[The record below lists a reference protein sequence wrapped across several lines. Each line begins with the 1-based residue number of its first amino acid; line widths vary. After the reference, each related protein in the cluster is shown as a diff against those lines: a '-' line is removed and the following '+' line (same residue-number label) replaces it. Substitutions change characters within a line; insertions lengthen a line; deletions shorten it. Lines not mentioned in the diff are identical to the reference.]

1 MPIYGRP
8 IRLKV
13 AHFGWNERSFGK
25 PRSFDDGDRY
35 EHGDNGRFQRVRSDV
50 VGWSFDDG
58 NSGNFHHQGSQ
69 NQGVRSFV
77 EVVSGS
83 FLGEALLL
91 EKDSSLRRRLH
102 RGRILIMI
110 PNNICGSYKLNFSDS
125 LNCLPNTD
133 KLDSL
138 SWKGVSDVSPLVSVE
153 DDKALGEG
161 DNCVQLI
168 VKDEKVSKGVG
179 ELCNSENALGA
190 STISNFKLLRGGNCI
205 RKVFGDPNFSKL
217 VDVGLEG
224 CGSGKSEG
232 LLKGAKE
239 GPSDSTTENKMVSD
253 QASHD
258 DFECGAEDDGLVRL
272 VNDNIF
278 RITSMEQV
286 SPSVNTPATVQ
297 ASGSGLEGKV
307 VLSNQDTF
315 IDIEEGLEEV
325 GNVLLGHDQSIKSR
339 GRKKNHLV
347 KRHGMI
353 TRHSKALALDLN
365 QDFGKEIIV
374 PEMKKASWNLK
385 EELAKVIK
393 VKIVKS

>member
-1 MPIYGRP
+1 MLLDGVLMMAIMAIFI
-8 IRLKV
+8 IRDLKT
-13 AHFGWNERSFGK
+13 
-25 PRSFDDGDRY
+25 
-35 EHGDNGRFQRVRSDV
+35 
-50 VGWSFDDG
+50 
-58 NSGNFHHQGSQ
+58 
-69 NQGVRSFV
+69 
-77 EVVSGS
+77 
-83 FLGEALLL
+83 
-91 EKDSSLRRRLH
+91 
-102 RGRILIMI
+102 
-110 PNNICGSYKLNFSDS
+110 KLNFSDS

-168 VKDEKVSKGVG
+168 VKDKKVSKGVG
-179 ELCNSENALGA
+179 ELCNSENALG
-190 STISNFKLLRGGNCI
+190 GGNCI

-217 VDVGLEG
+217 VDVGLKG

-232 LLKGAKE
+232 LLKSAKE

-272 VNDNIF
+272 VNDIS

-315 IDIEEGLEEV
+315 IDIEEGLEEA

-339 GRKKNHLV
+339 GRNKNHLV
-347 KRHGMI
+347 KKHGMI

-393 VKIVKS
+393 VKIVKSRGSKLDPLESWRGYFHSKTISVCVFAVWLVPVVMGSFSRFLGPICVFLFVFVVLTAF